1 MIFFHLSLFFFRNE
15 LHFPPSCLIPP
26 VWGALTRAAAV
37 VVGVNVLLYLA
48 KERGGCFA
56 SNDFVV
62 AAFLVGRARCAAVF
76 IL

>member
-1 MIFFHLSLFFFRNE
+1 M
-15 LHFPPSCLIPP
+15 
-26 VWGALTRAAAV
+26 